1 MQDLSRFSFGATS
14 AVTSSLALMIGL
26 EQLGVSKLG
35 IIGAL
40 LVIAFAD
47 NIADSLG
54 MHIYAE
60 SKSKGHTKLNTITNY
75 MTRLGITLLLIALVV
90 TLPLAYAIAV
100 SIVISLAILA
110 VLSYLIAKNHG
121 LDPVHTVAEHLIV
134 AGLVMVASQLVG
146 SSIRAL
152 FS

>member
-1 MQDLSRFSFGATS
+1 MDLSKFSFGATS

-26 EQLGVSKLG
+26 NQLEVSKLG

-60 SKSKGHTKLNTITNY
+60 SKSKGHPKLNTITNY
-75 MTRLGITLLLIALVV
+75 LTRAGITLLPIAFVLA
-90 TLPLAYAIAV
+90 LPMPYAIAT
-100 SIVISLAILA
+100 SIVLGMAIIA
-110 VLSYLIAKNHG
+110 VLSYFIAKTHH
-121 LDPVHTVAEHLIV
+121 LSPSRVIAEHLAV
-134 AGLVMVASQLVG
+134 TLLVLVASQLVG